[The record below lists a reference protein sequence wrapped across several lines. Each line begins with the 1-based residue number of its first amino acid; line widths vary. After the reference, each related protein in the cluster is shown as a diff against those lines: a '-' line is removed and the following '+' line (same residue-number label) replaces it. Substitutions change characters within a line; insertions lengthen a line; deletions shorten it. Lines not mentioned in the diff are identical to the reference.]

1 MKEIKRLR
9 SFLNKFVVTFVWSRE
24 VFHPIPA
31 SRDPNYWM
39 RDSGIAEVTFSKQ
52 IPYSGMKNVP
62 PYYFL
67 KGPLIA
73 KDILVCLT
81 FFLKEVANQSYLK
94 KDSPKFPDYIKR
106 LYVLVVPR
114 TNFRVKPHPIV
125 VWMSKNLLLK
135 AGPKSE
141 V

>member
-1 MKEIKRLR
+1 M
-9 SFLNKFVVTFVWSRE
+9 W
-24 VFHPIPA
+24 
-31 SRDPNYWM
+31 
-39 RDSGIAEVTFSKQ
+39 DSGIDEVTFSKQ

-81 FFLKEVANQSYLK
+81 FLLKEVANQSCLK
-94 KDSPKFPDYIKR
+94 KDSPKFSDYIKKVVCSCR
-106 LYVLVVPR
+106 ATYEFQSEATPYSCLNVKELVAQSRP
-114 TNFRVKPHPIV
+114 
-125 VWMSKNLLLK
+125 
-135 AGPKSE
+135 E